1 MWYLNKGDIMFGRK
15 KNKALEQTPAEA
27 VVVKKGISVAD
38 QKKALNYIADAIED
52 FQKDLVENEVD
63 SLTELNEISHTF
75 SEVIKGNEELKTEIY
90 SFNDVFNE
98 VNESTLKFDEVRKE
112 IEQSVR
118 TAQGKV
124 GELKDSSNE
133 VRSTF
138 NEMEAGFEK
147 FKGSVNEIAGYMQ
160 QIVGIAS
167 QTNLLALNASIEA
180 ARAGEAGKGFA
191 VVAEEVRKL
200 ADEIK
205 VLIEQVNSSI
215 SNVGE
220 ESDKLTSSMHDSV
233 ESLDKSL
240 ENVDATYAT
249 FDEIIESASK
259 TGAVQK
265 EIHEAADRA
274 GAQIKVIENRFD
286 SINNDCDR
294 MRQQLGKVNDLGTT
308 KSGIFENIDNLV
320 TQIPHI
326 S

>member
-1 MWYLNKGDIMFGRK
+1 MFGKK
-15 KNKALEQTPAEA
+15 KNRALEQA
-27 VVVKKGISVAD
+27 SVAQMAAGTGASSTD
-38 QKKALNYIADAIED
+38 QKKALNYIADAIEEC
-52 FQKDLVENEVD
+52 QKELVENEVA
-63 SLTELNEISHTF
+63 SLTELNKISHTF
-75 SEVIKGNEELKTEIY
+75 SEVMTGNDELKKEIY
-90 SFNDVFNE
+90 SFNEVFSE
-98 VNESTLKFDEVRKE
+98 VNDSTLKFDEVRNE

-124 GELKDSSNE
+124 GELKDSSND
-133 VRSTF
+133 VRNTF
-138 NEMEAGFEK
+138 NEMETGFEK

-220 ESDKLTSSMHDSV
+220 ESDKLTGSMHASV

-259 TGAVQK
+259 TGSVQR

-274 GAQIKVIENRFD
+274 GEQIKVIESRFD
-286 SINNDCDR
+286 SINDDCDR
-294 MRQQLGKVNDLGTT
+294 MRHQLGKVNALGTT

-320 TQIPHI
+320 SQIPPI
-326 S
+326 VNG